1 MHSKD
6 EFRLLARD
14 LRVRHAADAR
24 VSFLPAVSALPCFDG
39 ASSIAAYMP
48 LGNEPQTAD
57 IIQVC
62 REQGKHI
69 GLPAWFSKA
78 KEYRMCDYPHD
89 CVMARAQL
97 GIPEPVTK
105 SWVNETVYDLFL
117 VPGIYFDRHG
127 TRIGHGKGY
136 YDRIL
141 AKRSPTA
148 KLVALAFDWQ
158 ISEVALPYEPHDVPM
173 DFIVTP
179 TQLITRV
186 Q

>member
-1 MHSKD
+1 MHTKD
-6 EFRLLARD
+6 DFRLLARD
-14 LRVRHAADAR
+14 LRVRHAADTR
-24 VSFLPAVSALPCFDG
+24 VSLLSAVSSLPCFAA
-39 ASSIAAYMP
+39 ASSVAAYMP

-57 IIQVC
+57 IIQLC

-78 KEYRMCDYPHD
+78 KEYRICDYPLGTE
-89 CVMARAQL
+89 MARAQL
-97 GIPEPVTK
+97 GIPEPVIK
-105 SWVNETVYDLFL
+105 SWIDETTYDLFL
-117 VPGIYFDRHG
+117 VPGILFDRQG

-158 ISEVALPYEPHDVPM
+158 ISEVALPYEPHDIPM
-173 DFIVTP
+173 DFIITP
-179 TQLITRV
+179 TQPITRV

>member
-1 MHSKD
+1 MRSKD

-14 LRVRHAADAR
+14 LRIKHAADPR
-24 VSFLPAVSALPCFDG
+24 VSFLRSVSALPCFAT
-39 ASSIAAYMP
+39 ASFIAAYIP
-48 LGNEPQTAD
+48 VGNEPQTAD

-62 REQGKHI
+62 REQGKNV
-69 GLPAWFSKA
+69 GLPAWFPEE
-78 KEYRMCDYPHD
+78 KEYRICDYP
-89 CVMARAQL
+89 CGSVMTRAQL
-97 GIPEPVTK
+97 GIPEPTIK
-105 SWVNETVYDLFL
+105 SWIDGTTYDLFL
-117 VPGIYFDRHG
+117 VPGIFFDRHG

-158 ISEVALPYEPHDVPM
+158 ISETALPYEPYDIPM
-173 DFIVTP
+173 NFIITP
-179 TQLITRV
+179 TQLITCV